1 MKEEEIKEWMMR
13 KAMEEFDSNVSE
25 NGGVING
32 IKYTRD
38 ADLEVQIRIDYLKDE
53 FGQEE
58 TENEILKY
66 KNPDGSF
73 TEDLYS
79 KEEVW
84 DTILSNLKK
93 FRNI

>member
-1 MKEEEIKEWMMR
+1 MKEENIKEWMMG

-38 ADLEVQIRIDYLKDE
+38 NDLEVQIKIDYLKDE

-58 TENEILKY
+58 TEVEISKY

-73 TEDLYS
+73 VEGFHS
-79 KEEVW
+79 NEEVW
-84 DTILSNLKK
+84 ESILTNLKK
-93 FRNI
+93 SRNI

>member
-13 KAMEEFDSNVSE
+13 QAMEGFDSKVSE
-25 NGGVING
+25 NEGVVNG
-32 IKYTRD
+32 IKYNRD
-38 ADLEVQIRIDYLKDE
+38 LDLEIQIRIDYLKDE

-58 TENEILKY
+58 TEREISKY

-73 TEDLYS
+73 TEDFHS

-84 DTILSNLKK
+84 NSVLTNLKK
-93 FRNI
+93 SKNI

>member
-13 KAMEEFDSNVSE
+13 QAMEGFDSKVSE
-25 NGGVING
+25 NGGVVND

-38 ADLEVQIRIDYLKDE
+38 LDLEIQIRIDYLKDE

-58 TENEILKY
+58 TEREISKY

-73 TEDLYS
+73 IEGFHS
-79 KEEVW
+79 NEEVW
-84 DTILSNLKK
+84 ESILTNLKK
-93 FRNI
+93 SRNI

>member
-1 MKEEEIKEWMMR
+1 MKEEEIKEWVMR
-13 KAMEEFDSNVSE
+13 KAMEEFDSNLSE
-25 NGGVING
+25 NDGVVNG

-38 ADLEVQIRIDYLKDE
+38 QDLEVQIRIDYLKEE

-58 TENEILKY
+58 TESEILKY

-73 TEDLYS
+73 TEDLFC

-84 DTILSNLKK
+84 NAILTNLKK
-93 FRNI
+93 SKNI

>member
-13 KAMEEFDSNVSE
+13 KAMEEFDFKVSE
-25 NGGVING
+25 NEGVVNG

-38 ADLEVQIRIDYLKDE
+38 NDLEVQIRIDYLKDE

-58 TENEILKY
+58 TENEISKY

-73 TEDLYS
+73 IEDLYS
-79 KEEVW
+79 RGEVW
-84 DTILSNLKK
+84 DAILANLKK
-93 FRNI
+93 SKNI